1 MKWLELKIPPLLVA
15 LIFGILIW
23 VMPFQVKIDNTMALY
38 IASIILFSIGSI
50 VSILGV
56 WEFRKQ
62 KTTVNPMSP
71 QVSSSLVIKGIYI
84 FTRNPMYLGFLLW
97 LLSFGVFLRNPI
109 SLIAI
114 ILFVIYMN
122 IFQII
127 PEENILE
134 EKFGKEYLKYK
145 ENVRRWL

>member
-1 MKWLELKIPPLLVA
+1 
-15 LIFGILIW
+15 
-23 VMPFQVKIDNTMALY
+23 
-38 IASIILFSIGSI
+38 
-50 VSILGV
+50 
-56 WEFRKQ
+56 
-62 KTTVNPMSP
+62 MSP
-71 QVSSSLVIKGIYI
+71 QESNSLVMKGIYT

-97 LLSFGVFLRNPI
+97 LFSLGVLLRNPI

-114 ILFVIYMN
+114 VLFIIYMN

>member
-15 LIFGILIW
+15 LIFGFLIW
-23 VMPFQVKIDNTMALY
+23 VMQFQVEIDNTIVLY
-38 IASIILFSIGSI
+38 IVSIILFSIGSI

-71 QVSSSLVIKGIYI
+71 QESNSLVMKGIYT

-97 LLSFGVFLRNPI
+97 LFSLGVLLRNPI

-114 ILFVIYMN
+114 VLFVIYMN

>member
-1 MKWLELKIPPLLVA
+1 MKWLELKIPPLLAA
-15 LIFGILIW
+15 LIFGFLIW
-23 VMPFQVKIDNTMALY
+23 VMQFEVEIDNTIVLY
-38 IASIILFSIGSI
+38 IVSIILFSIGSI

-71 QVSSSLVIKGIYI
+71 QESNSLVMKGIYT

-97 LLSFGVFLRNPI
+97 LFSLGVLLRNPI

-114 ILFVIYMN
+114 VLFVIYMN

>member
-1 MKWLELKIPPLLVA
+1 
-15 LIFGILIW
+15 
-23 VMPFQVKIDNTMALY
+23 MPFQVDIDNTIVLY
-38 IASIILFSIGSI
+38 IVSIILFSIGSI

-56 WEFRKQ
+56 WEFKKQ

-71 QVSSSLVIKGIYI
+71 QESNSLVIKGIYT

-97 LLSFGVFLRNPI
+97 LFSLGVLLRNPI

-114 ILFVIYMN
+114 VLFVIYMN